1 MVIVATV
8 TLYGLTAFPVAR
20 RLGVLR
26 PARSRPL
33 LVGGA
38 PWAVGLGRAPGPAGL
53 DVLRWAGGEGQRARI
68 EEAGL
73 AVAPGGLLAAA
84 SGAGAEREGIT
95 GVLLTEGDDS
105 TRSPP

>member
-1 MVIVATV
+1 MIVATV

-33 LVGGA
+33 LVGGS
-38 PWAVGLGRAPGPAGL
+38 APGPAGL